1 MSTVVVRRR
10 LTAPAAALALAGLA
24 VPAVGLAAPS
34 ADPHCTPDPAAR
46 RSVVLTALSGAT
58 HDALRFDATVLVAA
72 AVTSC
77 GVEVLPDCRL
87 AVRVEFERE
96 APAES
101 TLRITSAEKLREAVP
116 TASGD
121 LLHNLG
127 KVEGGEVRTLAV
139 GRRALSRPL
148 VFAQEVVG
156 DCQRATH
163 LVSHVVYGAVEVRGP
178 APTRDIY
185 DGSGD
190 PEACGTTGPEV
201 TSPPAGCNEPVAATL
216 TRLAPK
222 VLLAPHAHDAS
233 ACKPEDTVACAT
245 ACAMGNAS
253 GCTSFARQ
261 LEKASALAEATE
273 SVPQTRGPQAASALY
288 ASACLAGQNL
298 ACNNLGVMR
307 ERGTGG
313 PRDLGQAAMLYEAA
327 CTGGLVRA
335 CNNLGTLLRDGKGR
349 PANPVESLALFNAAC
364 ADGEPAACVNLG
376 GQQLAGLGVP
386 PDAVAAVESFRKS
399 CEAGETLGCR
409 NLLVAASVANRVQ
422 EATAALTK
430 ACEAGV
436 QGACAAAG
444 RVNEVST
451 PNGEVK

>member
-10 LTAPAAALALAGLA
+10 LTAPAAAFALAGLA
-24 VPAVGLAAPS
+24 GPAVGLAAPS

-72 AVTSC
+72 AVTTR

-87 AVRVEFERE
+87 AVRVEFEGE

-163 LVSHVVYGAVEVRGP
+163 LVSQVVYGAVEVRGP

-201 TSPPAGCNEPVAATL
+201 TSPPPAATS
-216 TRLAPK
+216 R
-222 VLLAPHAHDAS
+222 S
-233 ACKPEDTVACAT
+233 
-245 ACAMGNAS
+245 
-253 GCTSFARQ
+253 RQ
-261 LEKASALAEATE
+261 
-273 SVPQTRGPQAASALY
+273 R
-288 ASACLAGQNL
+288 
-298 ACNNLGVMR
+298 
-307 ERGTGG
+307 
-313 PRDLGQAAMLYEAA
+313 
-327 CTGGLVRA
+327 
-335 CNNLGTLLRDGKGR
+335 
-349 PANPVESLALFNAAC
+349 
-364 ADGEPAACVNLG
+364 
-376 GQQLAGLGVP
+376 
-386 PDAVAAVESFRKS
+386 
-399 CEAGETLGCR
+399 
-409 NLLVAASVANRVQ
+409 
-422 EATAALTK
+422 
-430 ACEAGV
+430 
-436 QGACAAAG
+436 
-444 RVNEVST
+444 
-451 PNGEVK
+451 